1 MTTMK
6 TNKTIFSITVCLAL
20 ALFALDSCK
29 SDTVSE
35 PSPLGPSSIGVVLD
49 LTASP
54 SVIVANQTD
63 RQISEITA
71 NLAKFDGIPLSDRT
85 VLFEVVNE
93 SGRRVNVGFL
103 GEELSMQAVTTDS
116 DGTAKTQYFGP
127 LKSEVR
133 GNTDVFIRA
142 TVVWDGSQHIQD
154 SIQLY
159 IVRDSN

>member
-1 MTTMK
+1 MK
-6 TNKTIFSITVCLAL
+6 TNKPIFSITVCLAL

-54 SVIVANQTD
+54 NVIVADQTH
-63 RQISEITA
+63 RQTADITA
-71 NLAKFDGIPLSDRT
+71 TLTKYDGIPLSDRT
-85 VLFEVVNE
+85 VLFEVVNG
-93 SGRRVNVGFL
+93 SGRRVDVGYL
-103 GEELSMQAVTTDS
+103 GDELSMQAVATDS
-116 DGTAKTQYFGP
+116 NGTAKTQYFGP

-142 TVVWDGSQHIQD
+142 TVVWDSSQHIQD
-154 SIQLY
+154 SIPIY
-159 IVRDSN
+159 IIQDSN